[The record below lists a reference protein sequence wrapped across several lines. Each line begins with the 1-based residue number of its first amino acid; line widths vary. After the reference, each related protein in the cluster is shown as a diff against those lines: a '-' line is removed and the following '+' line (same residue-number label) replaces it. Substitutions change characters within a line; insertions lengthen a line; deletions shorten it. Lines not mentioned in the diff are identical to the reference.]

1 MKSINKNLSKLF
13 LPIST
18 EGNGF
23 LFYKIN
29 APLATTTTYIAN
41 TLKSS
46 AGSFFIIATTTS
58 RTIWRNS
65 KKVNF

>member
-29 APLATTTTYIAN
+29 APLATTTYIAN